1 MPSSVSNPDFLSA
14 PLANSQNLEASVNI
28 QGAASPVLQTRSTP
42 CLMCGGRMRIII
54 SDLVD
59 NRLGT
64 PGDWQILQCSDCGF
78 EQTGPM
84 PTQSELTALYESH
97 YNFGGQT
104 DTLYTQLREKFLL
117 SSVYRLWT
125 RLDGDVGFHSRR
137 GRGRLLDVGCNEG
150 RSLRIFARNGFD
162 QLEGLEVNENA
173 AAVARKA
180 GFTVYTSLIDDFVPA
195 QPYDVAIL
203 SNVLEHSLD
212 PRKMLT
218 DVGRVLAPGGQVWI
232 SLPNNQSWLRKAF
245 GRSWINWHVPFHIS
259 HFSSGTLRKLLADT
273 GFSNIDIQQVSPALW
288 VAQST
293 IAHLFAKPGAKT
305 WQLRN
310 PFLTLLFMGLARFA
324 AFPKLWLE
332 NRRGH
337 GDCLLVVATR
347 K

>member
-1 MPSSVSNPDFLSA
+1 MTKSVTELHPAPVVTTSQRAESSSSGDA
-14 PLANSQNLEASVNI
+14 CLA
-28 QGAASPVLQTRSTP
+28 
-42 CLMCGGRMRIII
+42 CGGSLQVILA
-54 SDLVD
+54 DLTD
-59 NRLGT
+59 NRLGC
-64 PGDWQILQCSDCGF
+64 PGSWQIRQCTRCGF
-78 EQTGPM
+78 EQTGPL
-84 PTQSELTALYESH
+84 PDQAQLTRLYEEH

-104 DTLYTQLREKFLL
+104 DTLYTRLREKFLL
-117 SSVYRLWT
+117 SGVYRLWT
-125 RLDGDVGFHSRR
+125 KIDGDVGFHSRR
-137 GRGRLLDVGCNEG
+137 GHGRLIDVGCNEG
-150 RSLRIFARNGFD
+150 RSLRIFAGNGFEH
-162 QLEGLEVNENA
+162 LEGLEVNENA

-180 GFTVYTSLIDDFVPA
+180 GFTVHTCLIDDFVPA

-218 DVGRVLAPGGQVWI
+218 DVRRVLAPGGEVCI

-259 HFSSGTLRKLLADT
+259 HFSSATLGKLLTET
-273 GFSNIDIQQVSPALW
+273 GFSKIEIQQVSPALW
-288 VAQST
+288 IAQST
-293 IAHLFAKPGAKT
+293 IAYLFANPGTKT

-310 PFLTLLFMGLARFA
+310 PFLTLLFMALARFV

>member
-1 MPSSVSNPDFLSA
+1 VANIPGVPA
-14 PLANSQNLEASVNI
+14 PVPL
-28 QGAASPVLQTRSTP
+28 TRSTP
-42 CLMCGGRMRIII
+42 CLMCGGPVRAII

-64 PGDWQILQCSDCGF
+64 PGIWQILQCADCGF

-104 DTLYTQLREKFLL
+104 DTLYTRLREKFLL
-117 SSVYRLWT
+117 SSAYRSWT
-125 RLDGDVGFHSRR
+125 RIDGDVAFHSRR

-180 GFTVYTSLIDDFVPA
+180 GFTVYTCLIDEFVPA

-203 SNVLEHSLD
+203 SNVLEHSLE
-212 PRKMLT
+212 PRRMLT
-218 DVGRVLAPGGQVWI
+218 DVSRVLVPGGEIWI

-259 HFSSGTLRKLLADT
+259 HFSASTLGKLLAET
-273 GFSNIDIQQVSPALW
+273 GFSNIEIQQVSPALW

-293 IAHLFAKPGAKT
+293 IAYLFAKPGTKT

-310 PFLTLLFMGLARFA
+310 PFLTLLFMGLARFV

-332 NRRGH
+332 NRRGY
-337 GDCLLVVATR
+337 GDCLLVIATR

>member
-1 MPSSVSNPDFLSA
+1 MPSSVSNSDFLSA
-14 PLANSQNLEASVNI
+14 PLDRAHDPGAAANA
-28 QGAASPVLQTRSTP
+28 QGAAAPVTQARSTP
-42 CLMCGGRMRIII
+42 CLMCGGRMRAII

-64 PGDWQILQCSDCGF
+64 PGEWQILQCSACGF

-104 DTLYTQLREKFLL
+104 DTLYTRLREKFLL
-117 SSVYRLWT
+117 SSAYRLWT
-125 RLDGDVGFHSRR
+125 RIDGDVAFHSRR
-137 GRGRLLDVGCNEG
+137 GHGRLLDVGCNEG

-180 GFTVYTSLIDDFVPA
+180 GSVVYTCLIDEFVPA
-195 QPYDVAIL
+195 KPYDVAIL

-218 DVGRVLAPGGQVWI
+218 DVNRVLAPGGKVWI
-232 SLPNNQSWLRKAF
+232 SLPNSQSWLRKAF

-259 HFSSGTLRKLLADT
+259 HFSAATLGKLLAET
-273 GFSNIDIQQVSPALW
+273 GFSNIEIQQVSPALW

-293 IAHLFAKPGAKT
+293 IAYLFAKPGTKT

-310 PFLTLLFMGLARFA
+310 PFLTLLFMALARFV
-324 AFPKLWLE
+324 AFPKLWFE